1 MARDLGD
8 VAHYFLPDDS
18 EGQALRTLPDDS
30 EGQALRTLPDAEE
43 SRPAGA
49 HLVCVP
55 LAPRDVAR
63 QALLWNLT
71 VEIARQ
77 GAPVVLVVPAHDGCA
92 PWPEPR
98 RGPLGVEVV
107 ESGSGQLAALADA
120 ARDAAERACSR
131 SATTPLVLVAVP
143 LAGLRK
149 GADGG
154 PLLRRVLLLTRPD
167 ERELVET
174 WAALDAIAEQAPGA
188 QIGACVFG
196 VRSLADA
203 RRTFEGLAALAELEL
218 ERTLTSYGVLIDDVH
233 LSRSIV
239 SQRPIVLA
247 QPGSP
252 AARALADVATMLLA
266 DARGEHEAAKEPER

>member
-1 MARDLGD
+1 MARELAD
-8 VAHYFLPDDS
+8 VAHFFLP
-18 EGQALRTLPDDS
+18 
-30 EGQALRTLPDAEE
+30 EE
-43 SRPAGA
+43 PAGEALSAASAGPSGSA
-49 HLVCVP
+49 HMVCVP
-55 LAPRDVAR
+55 IAPRDVAR
-63 QALLWNLT
+63 QALLWNLA

-77 GAPVVLVVPAHDGCA
+77 GAPVALVVPASDGCA
-92 PWPEPR
+92 PWPDAG
-98 RGPLGVEVV
+98 RGPLGVEVA
-107 ESGSGQLAALADA
+107 ESESGQLAALADA
-120 ARDAAERACSR
+120 ARDAAARACAR

-174 WAALDAIAEQAPGA
+174 WAALDAISEQAPGA
-188 QIGACVFG
+188 QVGACVFG

>member
-1 MARDLGD
+1 MARELGD
-8 VAHYFLPDDS
+8 VVHYFLPEATPRSSD
-18 EGQALRTLPDDS
+18 E
-30 EGQALRTLPDAEE
+30 
-43 SRPAGA
+43 A

-55 LAPRDVAR
+55 IAPSDVAR
-63 QALLWNLT
+63 QALLWNLA
-71 VEIARQ
+71 VAVARQ
-77 GAPVVLVVPAHDGCA
+77 GAPVALVAPATSGCA
-92 PWPEPR
+92 PWPGAG
-98 RGPLGVEVV
+98 RGALGVEVL
-107 ESGSGQLAALADA
+107 ETRSSELGAFADA
-120 ARDAAERACSR
+120 ARSASERARAR
-131 SATTPLVLVAVP
+131 SAGTPLVLVAVP

-149 GADGG
+149 GAESG

-174 WAALDAIAEQAPGA
+174 WAALDAIAEQAPDG

-239 SQRPIVLA
+239 SQRPIVLT
-247 QPGSP
+247 QPGSA
-252 AARALADVATMLLA
+252 AARALTDVARMLLA
-266 DARGEHEAAKEPER
+266 DACERESTKEPER